1 MASIDIQ
8 ISVSTDVCMFVPISC
23 MRVNLKECRK
33 KEGNGR
39 NRKKNRKKDRK
50 KDRKKKKEE
59 YEERK
64 KIKLCNR
71 RKKTGRVRRTVIK
84 IGSVYPP

>member
-50 KDRKKKKEE
+50 KKKEE

-71 RKKTGRVRRTVIK
+71 RKKTGRVRKTVIK